1 MDIAKIEIIKKAT
14 TQVENIYN
22 TLMMTS
28 FLADDRDVFCRK
40 FNVTDPENWYMSSVI
55 IGKVWKLIP
64 NDDGNVVRMLFYSYD
79 DFAMYRDFYAFPK
92 EELEATYKFCQCY
105 LREMPITIS
114 LNWIEEHGFMK
125 F

>member
-1 MDIAKIEIIKKAT
+1 MNIAKIETIEKAT
-14 TQVENIYN
+14 AQVENIYN
-22 TLMMTS
+22 ILMMTS

-64 NDDGNVVRMLFYSYD
+64 NDDGNVIRMLFYSYD
-79 DFAMYRDFYAFPK
+79 DFAMYRDFYSFPK
-92 EELEATYKFCQCY
+92 EELEATYKFCQRY
-105 LREMPITIS
+105 LKEMPVTIS
-114 LNWIEEHGFMK
+114 VNWLDEHGFMK